1 MASEFRWTRVDQVA
15 AVVALMLVSTS
26 WQVVQAQVVEGA
38 KQVEAIVVKKGEAV
52 EVQILPE
59 EGAAPVNGPAPAKP
73 ADDKNAKKEKEPQAP
88 PVITRTVS
96 NADPDVIKLSLM
108 DESIITGKLSVK
120 EIALETQYGTLNI
133 PVANIRSFTPG
144 LQSHPGYAKQV
155 SALIQALG
163 SSNFNEREKAQVQLM
178 DKMPTI
184 RGELEKFQ
192 NDADTERRNRV
203 VAILTQYEEVAADEP
218 AGTNT
223 WLMQQKDVVET
234 LDFTVVGKI
243 VPQSF
248 QLTSQYGPL
257 TIQLADIR
265 KAQRDTNKKEDLRQT
280 INIDASNFA
289 YKNPLNTNI
298 RLERGDRVTVSAEGI
313 LQMQPWGNNASSTP
327 EGNQQYGWFQGNEI
341 AMGALI
347 GRVGSTDKFSKFGN
361 KNSFTVDKPGVL
373 QLAIAMN
380 NDYNE
385 TQFPGKFTVK
395 IHVAKRQETP

>member
-1 MASEFRWTRVDQVA
+1 MLSEFRWTRVDQVA
-15 AVVALMLVSTS
+15 AVLAIMIVGTS
-26 WQVVQAQVVEGA
+26 WQVVRAQAVEAA
-38 KQVEAIVVKKGEAV
+38 KQVEI
-52 EVQILPE
+52 QILP
-59 EGAAPVNGPAPAKP
+59 ADAIPPVNGPAPAKP
-73 ADDKNAKKEKEPQAP
+73 ADDKNAKKDKEPQPA
-88 PVITRTVS
+88 PVITRTAG
-96 NADPDVIKLSLM
+96 NTDPDVIKLNLM

-120 EIALETQYGTLNI
+120 EIAVETQYGTLNI

-155 SALIQALG
+155 NTLIQALG

-184 RGELEKFQ
+184 RGELEKYQ

-203 VAILTQYEEVAADEP
+203 VAILTQYDEAAADEP
-218 AGTNT
+218 AGASP

-280 INIDASNFA
+280 ISVDASNFA

-298 RLERGDRVTVSAEGI
+298 RLERGDKLTITAEGT
-313 LQMQPWGNNASSTP
+313 LQMQPWGNNASTTP
-327 EGNQQYGWFQGNEI
+327 EGNQQYGWFLGNQI

-347 GRVGSTDKFSKFGN
+347 GRVGSNDQFTKIGN
-361 KNSFTVDKPGVL
+361 KYSLTVDKPGVL

>member
-1 MASEFRWTRVDQVA
+1 MASEFRWTRVDQIA

-26 WQVVQAQVVEGA
+26 WQVVRAQVVEEA
-38 KQVEAIVVKKGEAV
+38 KAV
-52 EVQILPE
+52 EVQIVEPKGVQVQILPA
-59 EGAAPVNGPAPAKP
+59 EGPAPVNGLTPAKP
-73 ADDKNAKKEKEPQAP
+73 ADDKNGKKDKEPQPA
-88 PVITRTVS
+88 PVITRS
-96 NADPDVIKLSLM
+96 GGNADPDVIKLSLM

-120 EIALETQYGTLNI
+120 EIAVETQYGTLNI

-144 LQSHPGYAKQV
+144 LQSHPGYAKQI
-155 SALIQALG
+155 STLIQSLG

-178 DKMPTI
+178 EKMPTI
-184 RGELEKFQ
+184 RGELEKYQ

-203 VAILTQYEEVAADEP
+203 VAILTQYEEMAADEP
-218 AGTNT
+218 AGTNN

-234 LDFTVVGKI
+234 LDFTIVGKI

-280 INIDASNFA
+280 ITVDASNFA
-289 YKNPLNTNI
+289 YKNPMNTNI
-298 RLERGDRVTVSAEGI
+298 RLERGDKLTITAEGT
-313 LQMQPWGNNASSTP
+313 LQMQPWGNNASASP
-327 EGNQQYGWFQGNEI
+327 EGNPQYGWFLGNQI

-347 GRVGSTDKFSKFGN
+347 GRVGSNDQFTKIGN
-361 KNSFTVDKPGVL
+361 KYSLNVEKGGVL

-385 TQFPGKFTVK
+385 NQFPGKFTVK
-395 IHVAKRQETP
+395 IHVAKRQDNQ

>member
-1 MASEFRWTRVDQVA
+1 MVSDFRWTRVDLFA
-15 AVVALMLVSTS
+15 AVLALLIVGSS
-26 WQVVQAQVVEGA
+26 WQELHAQLLAQVDEEIQLDRPVPA
-38 KQVEAIVVKKGEAV
+38 AIE
-52 EVQILPE
+52 
-59 EGAAPVNGPAPAKP
+59 PAKP
-73 ADDKNAKKEKEPQAP
+73 AEEKEAKDKDEKEKEPQSA

-96 NADPDVIKLSLM
+96 KTDPEVIKLNLM

-120 EIALETQYGTLNI
+120 EIAIETQYGTLNI

-155 SALIQALG
+155 STLIQSLG
-163 SSNFNEREKAQVQLM
+163 SSNFNEREKAQTQLM

-203 VAILTQYEEVAADEP
+203 VAILTQYEEVAADDP
-218 AGTNT
+218 TVGSN
-223 WLMQQKDVVET
+223 WMVQQKDVVET

-248 QLTSQYGPL
+248 QLTSQYGAL

-280 INIDASNFA
+280 ISVDASNFA

-298 RLERGDRVTVSAEGI
+298 RLERGDRLTITAEGT
-313 LQMQPWGNNASSTP
+313 LKMQPWGNNATSTP
-327 EGNQQYGWFQGNEI
+327 EGNQQYGWFLGNQI

-347 GRVGSTDKFSKFGN
+347 GRVGTNDQFTKIGN
-361 KNSFTVDKPGVL
+361 KYTLNVEKGGVL

-385 TQFPGKFTVK
+385 NQFNGKYTVK
-395 IHVAKRQETP
+395 IHVVKRQETP

>member
-1 MASEFRWTRVDQVA
+1 MLSEFRWTRVDQFA
-15 AVVALMLVSTS
+15 AVLALFFVGTT
-26 WQVVQAQVVEGA
+26 WQTLRAQVVEQV
-38 KQVEAIVVKKGEAV
+38 KQVEVQAEV
-52 EVQILPE
+52 ERP
-59 EGAAPVNGPAPAKP
+59 ANAPAKP
-73 ADDKNAKKEKEPQAP
+73 ADEKEAKKDKEKEPQSP
-88 PVITRTVS
+88 PVITRTVT
-96 NADPDVIKLSLM
+96 NTDPDSIKLHLM

-120 EIALETQYGTLNI
+120 EIAVETQYGTLNI

-144 LQSHPGYAKQV
+144 LQSHPGYAKQI
-155 SALIQALG
+155 STLIQSLG

-203 VAILTQYEEVAADEP
+203 VAILTQYEEAAADEP
-218 AGTNT
+218 AGSNA
-223 WLMQQKDVVET
+223 WLMQQKDVIET
-234 LDFTVVGKI
+234 LDFTIVGKI

-248 QLTSQYGPL
+248 QLTSQYGAL

-280 INIDASNFA
+280 ITVDASNFA
-289 YKNPLNTNI
+289 YKSPLNTSI
-298 RLERGDRVTVSAEGI
+298 RLERGDKLTITAEGT
-313 LQMQPWGNNASSTP
+313 LQMQPWGNNATSTP
-327 EGNQQYGWFQGNEI
+327 EGNQQYGWFLGNQI

-347 GRVGSTDKFSKFGN
+347 GRVGTNDQFIKIGN
-361 KNSFTVDKPGVL
+361 KYSLTVEKGGIL

-385 TQFPGKFTVK
+385 NQFHGKYTVK

>member
-1 MASEFRWTRVDQVA
+1 MGSEFRMTRVDQFA
-15 AVVALMLVSTS
+15 AVLALLLVSTS
-26 WQVVQAQVVEGA
+26 WQTLRAQMADQIEVQVEVARPMVLPAKVVEENA
-38 KQVEAIVVKKGEAV
+38 EKK
-52 EVQILPE
+52 
-59 EGAAPVNGPAPAKP
+59 
-73 ADDKNAKKEKEPQAP
+73 DKEKQPQPA
-88 PVITRTVS
+88 PVITRTVTNS
-96 NADPDVIKLSLM
+96 DPDVIKLNLM

-120 EIALETQYGTLNI
+120 EIAVETQYGTLNI
-133 PVANIRSFTPG
+133 PVDKIKSFTPG

-155 SALIQALG
+155 STLIQALG

-184 RGELEKFQ
+184 RGELEKYQ

-203 VAILTQYEEVAADEP
+203 VAILTQYEEAAADEP
-218 AGTNT
+218 ATSSA

-234 LDFTVVGKI
+234 VDFTIVGKI

-248 QLTSQYGPL
+248 QLTSQYGAL

-280 INIDASNFA
+280 ITVDASNFA

-298 RLERGDRVTVSAEGI
+298 RLERGDKLTITAEGTI
-313 LQMQPWGNNASSTP
+313 QMQPWGNNASASP
-327 EGNQQYGWFQGNEI
+327 EGNQQYGWFLGNQI

-347 GRVGSTDKFSKFGN
+347 GRVGTNDQFTKIGN
-361 KNSFTVDKPGVL
+361 KYSMTVDKGGVL

-385 TQFPGKFTVK
+385 NQFPGKFTVK
-395 IHVAKRQETP
+395 IHVAKRQDTP

>member
-15 AVVALMLVSTS
+15 AVLALLLVGTS
-26 WQVVQAQVVEGA
+26 WQVVHAQVVEEPR
-38 KQVEAIVVKKGEAV
+38 VV
-52 EVQILPE
+52 EVILPAE
-59 EGAAPVNGPAPAKP
+59 PAAAKP
-73 ADDKNAKKEKEPQAP
+73 ADDKDTKKDKEKEPKSA

-96 NADPDVIKLSLM
+96 NTDPDSIKLNLM

-120 EIALETQYGTLNI
+120 EIAVETQYGTLNI

-144 LQSHPGYAKQV
+144 MQSHPGYAKQV
-155 SALIQALG
+155 STLIQALG

-192 NDADTERRNRV
+192 NDPDTERRNRV
-203 VAILTQYEEVAADEP
+203 IAILTQYEEAAADEP
-218 AGTNT
+218 AGSNT
-223 WLMQQKDVVET
+223 WLMQQKDVIET
-234 LDFTVVGKI
+234 LDFTIVGKI

-248 QLTSQYGPL
+248 QLTSQYGAL

-280 INIDASNFA
+280 ISVDASNFA

-298 RLERGDRVTVSAEGI
+298 RLERGDRLTITAEGT
-313 LQMQPWGNNASSTP
+313 LQMQPWGNNASATP
-327 EGNQQYGWFQGNEI
+327 EGNQQYGWFLGNQI

-347 GRVGSTDKFSKFGN
+347 GRVGSNDQFTKIGN
-361 KNSFTVDKPGVL
+361 KYTLNVEKGGIL

-385 TQFPGKFTVK
+385 NQFPGKFTVK

>member
-1 MASEFRWTRVDQVA
+1 MRSEFRLTRVDQFA
-15 AVVALMLVSTS
+15 AVLALILVASS
-26 WQVVQAQVVEGA
+26 WQSVRAQVVEVT
-38 KQVEAIVVKKGEAV
+38 KQLEKVVE
-52 EVQILPE
+52 EVPE
-59 EGAAPVNGPAPAKP
+59 QPAAKP
-73 ADDKNAKKEKEPQAP
+73 AEKPANDKNAKDKDKEPKNISP
-88 PVITRTVS
+88 PVITRTVA
-96 NADPDVIKLSLM
+96 NTDPDVIKLSLM
-108 DESIITGKLSVK
+108 DDSIITGKLSVK
-120 EIALETQYGTLNI
+120 EIAVETQYGTLNI
-133 PVANIRSFTPG
+133 PVANLKSFTPG

-155 SALIQALG
+155 STLIQSLG

-203 VAILTQYEEVAADEP
+203 IAILTQYEEAAADEP
-218 AGTNT
+218 AGSNT

-234 LDFTVVGKI
+234 VDFTVVGKI

-248 QLTSQYGPL
+248 QLTSQYGAL

-280 INIDASNFA
+280 ITVDASNFA

-298 RLERGDRVTVSAEGI
+298 RLERGDRLTITAEGT
-313 LQMQPWGNNASSTP
+313 LQMQPWGNNASATP
-327 EGNQQYGWFQGNEI
+327 EGNQQYGWFLGNQI

-347 GRVGSTDKFSKFGN
+347 GRVGTNDQFIKVGN
-361 KNSFTVDKPGVL
+361 KYSLSVEKGGVL

-385 TQFPGKFTVK
+385 NQFPGKFTVK
-395 IHVAKRQETP
+395 IHVAKRQDNP